1 MDYRFEAKQL
11 TVLLI
16 EPSSSTR
23 AIIIETLRD
32 HGIAHTTGISE
43 PKDALPILE
52 VEPVDWIITG
62 TYAGDAINAFHLLKL
77 ITEHGILLPTRVSL
91 LVRDEEKDLLPTTYS
106 LGLLSHHPKVITK
119 EVLTQ
124 EWDQLFARLT
134 EHRYNL
140 ALVAADYLRGYLN
153 EICDHP
159 SALMLETELW
169 KTFPE
174 EFKLLENAL
183 PHLQELGETERMM
196 RTLQKLKLIYGDTE
210 QDKWEFLKAAYLP
223 DQDVEND
230 GLSYKFLDSALIV
243 EPDETLH
250 EVFTSI
256 LTDFGAENITIC
268 TDGEE
273 ALAHLSENPNPDVI
287 VQEWRLR
294 KVTGPLFL
302 QKALSNGGTESQFI
316 VHSSL
321 VAGDDIPLVKELGV
335 AQVVEKPAERS
346 SLLKAIVQVIRQD
359 SNPRELEAMA
369 RKVRFALRK
378 KDAVEARAC
387 LSQYQQSATKNDM
400 TRYALEAECELLDGN
415 FEKAKELGMAAIKTG
430 GHSIFVLNMMGKA
443 LSNLGDYQLALKC
456 FEKAQDISP
465 LNFRRLCEI
474 AEVQASLGNTE
485 GAKSAIADAKAI
497 AGEDDPDI
505 ATAEVKVAVNSG
517 DLAGAKNLMSQLD
530 SLDTVVA
537 SLNNQAVALARCGRY
552 EDSYA
557 QYKKT
562 IESIP
567 DDRPQIQAAV
577 QYNLGLAY
585 TRGEL
590 YEDALATFVPLTQ
603 LKSKVGDKARS
614 LTARLKKAIENG
626 TKIVLSTAS
635 APKAASETDEG
646 GATLPDDKLS
656 PNPGEVEAHLIVKK
670 GSLCCFQIFSPA
682 EPHAKTEKWL
692 ANTPRFAV
700 RRSFSRSTQPNAP
713 TKNAPAKSTPTK
725 GGQKS
730 GSQMAEDQG
739 DAEKS
744 SSDPKTP
751 KAS

>member
-11 TVLLI
+11 NVLLI

-23 AIIIETLRD
+23 AIIIETLKD
-32 HGIAHTTGISE
+32 HGITNTTGISE

-52 VEPVDWIITG
+52 VEPVDWIISG
-62 TYAGDAINAFHLLKL
+62 TYAGDAVNAFHLLKL

-91 LVRDEEKDLLPTTYS
+91 LVRDEEKDLLPTAYS

-140 ALVAADYLRGYLN
+140 AMVAADYLRGYLN
-153 EICDHP
+153 DICDHP
-159 SALMLETELW
+159 AALALETELW

-196 RTLQKLKLIYGDTE
+196 RTLQKLKLIYGETE
-210 QDKWEFLKAAYLP
+210 QDKWAFLKAAYLP
-223 DQDVEND
+223 DVDVENGEDD
-230 GLSYKFLDSALIV
+230 GLRYKFLDSALIV

-256 LTDFGAENITIC
+256 LTDFGAADIKIC

-273 ALAHLSENPNPDVI
+273 ALAYLSENPNPDVI
-287 VQEWRLR
+287 IQEWRLR
-294 KVTGPLFL
+294 KVTGPLLL

-335 AQVVEKPAERS
+335 ARVVEKPAERS
-346 SLLKAIVQVIRQD
+346 SLLKAIIQVIRQD
-359 SNPRELEAMA
+359 SNPRELEAIA

-400 TRYALEAECELLDGN
+400 TCYALEAECELLEGN

-456 FEKAQDISP
+456 FEKAQEISP

-474 AEVQASLGNTE
+474 AEVQASLGNAE
-485 GAKSAIADAKAI
+485 GAKTAIEDAKAI
-497 AGEDDPDI
+497 AGEADPDI

-517 DLAGAKNLMSQLD
+517 DLAGAKKLMSQLD

-562 IESIP
+562 IDSIP

-590 YEDALATFVPLTQ
+590 YDDALAAFVPLTQ
-603 LKSKVGDKARS
+603 LKSKVGAKARS
-614 LTARLKKAIENG
+614 LTARLKKAIEHG

-646 GATLPDDKLS
+646 GEPLPETQASK
-656 PNPGEVEAHLIVKK
+656 NPGEVEAHLIVKK
-670 GSLCCFQIFSPA
+670 GSLCCYQIFTPL
-682 EPHAKTEKWL
+682 EPHAKLQKWL
-692 ANTPRFAV
+692 ANAPRFAV
-700 RRSFSRSTQPNAP
+700 RRSFSRS
-713 TKNAPAKSTPTK
+713 
-725 GGQKS
+725 GQKAK
-730 GSQMAEDQG
+730 AESTSEKTPKG
-739 DAEKS
+739 DT
-744 SSDPKTP
+744 TP

>member
-11 TVLLI
+11 NVLLI

-23 AIIIETLRD
+23 AIIIETLKD
-32 HGIAHTTGISE
+32 HGITNTTGISE

-52 VEPVDWIITG
+52 VEPVDWIISG
-62 TYAGDAINAFHLLKL
+62 TYAGDAVNAFHLLKL

-91 LVRDEEKDLLPTTYS
+91 LVRDEEKDLLPTAYS

-140 ALVAADYLRGYLN
+140 AMVAADYLRGYLN
-153 EICDHP
+153 DICDHP
-159 SALMLETELW
+159 AALALETELW

-196 RTLQKLKLIYGDTE
+196 RTLQKLKLIYGETE
-210 QDKWEFLKAAYLP
+210 QDKWAFLKAAYLP
-223 DQDVEND
+223 DVDVENGEDD
-230 GLSYKFLDSALIV
+230 GLRYKFLDSALIV

-256 LTDFGAENITIC
+256 LTDFGAADIKIC

-273 ALAHLSENPNPDVI
+273 ALAYLSENPNPDVI
-287 VQEWRLR
+287 IQEWRLR
-294 KVTGPLFL
+294 KVTGPLLL

-335 AQVVEKPAERS
+335 ARVVEKPAERS
-346 SLLKAIVQVIRQD
+346 SLLKAIIQVIRQD
-359 SNPRELEAMA
+359 SNPRELEAIA

-400 TRYALEAECELLDGN
+400 TCYALEAECELLEGN

-456 FEKAQDISP
+456 FEKAQEISP

-474 AEVQASLGNTE
+474 AEVQASLGNAE
-485 GAKSAIADAKAI
+485 GAKTAIEDAKAI
-497 AGEDDPDI
+497 AGEADPDI

-517 DLAGAKNLMSQLD
+517 DLAGAKKLMSQLD

-562 IESIP
+562 IDSIP

-590 YEDALATFVPLTQ
+590 YDDALAAFVPLTQ
-603 LKSKVGDKARS
+603 LKSKVGAKARS
-614 LTARLKKAIENG
+614 LTARLKKAIEHG

-646 GATLPDDKLS
+646 GEPLPETQASK
-656 PNPGEVEAHLIVKK
+656 NPGEVEAHLIVKK
-670 GSLCCFQIFSPA
+670 GSLCCYQIFTPL
-682 EPHAKTEKWL
+682 EPHAKLQKWL
-692 ANTPRFAV
+692 ASAPRFAV
-700 RRSFSRSTQPNAP
+700 RRSFSRS
-713 TKNAPAKSTPTK
+713 
-725 GGQKS
+725 GQKAK
-730 GSQMAEDQG
+730 AESTSEKTPKG
-739 DAEKS
+739 DT
-744 SSDPKTP
+744 TP